1 LGERIACRPGNS
13 VIKTSRTYQA
23 APEKGFATLTLSG
36 TFPKNFAERTSGESE
51 VVEQVQNYG
60 DVRQTAF
67 CAYCGGPTETRDHV
81 PSKVLLDEPYPTNLP
96 VVPACQKCNQGFS
109 QDEEY
114 FACLLGCV
122 LAGSADAYCIE
133 RKKIRKILERKPA
146 LASRLS
152 QACQEVNG
160 RPFFNVETER
170 VMNVALKLARG
181 HAAFELN
188 EPQLDNPSNLDILPF
203 TFMTSGVRRDF
214 EAPPDSSIWP
224 EVGSRAMQR
233 LVVNEPGTS
242 SWIIVQ
248 PGKYRYLTSVG
259 NGVVV
264 RIVFSEYLACQ
275 VAWG

>member
-1 LGERIACRPGNS
+1 
-13 VIKTSRTYQA
+13 
-23 APEKGFATLTLSG
+23 
-36 TFPKNFAERTSGESE
+36 
-51 VVEQVQNYG
+51 
-60 DVRQTAF
+60 
-67 CAYCGGPTETRDHV
+67 
-81 PSKVLLDEPYPTNLP
+81 
-96 VVPACQKCNQGFS
+96 
-109 QDEEY
+109 
-114 FACLLGCV
+114 
-122 LAGSADAYCIE
+122 
-133 RKKIRKILERKPA
+133 
-146 LASRLS
+146 
-152 QACQEVNG
+152 VNG

-203 TFMTSGVRRDF
+203 TFMTSGVRQDF
-214 EAPPDSSIWP
+214 EASPDSSIWP

-275 VAWG
+275 VVWG